1 MLERG
6 IQFLNKRPQFKNLS
20 IYGIGQVFNLVT
32 PLLIAPYLI
41 SVCGIEGFG
50 KIGTGFALAFF
61 LIVFV
66 DYGSDIIGVREV
78 SINRSNSDSLK
89 NIFVSTYLTKF
100 LMLFSVLVIMTILIK
115 IIPYFRN
122 EQTLYFLSLSILVG
136 QFLNPIWFLQGQENY
151 KWVTY
156 LNIISKLFYVV
167 FIFVLVKDTNDY
179 IFANLCFGAGMILAG
194 IIGFIKVIFDLKLK
208 TKDFLRVSVTQNFKK
223 GFSIFSSQLF
233 VSLQIYLPVII
244 ISYVGG
250 NVLAGYYRIVEQ
262 IIVMFKTYI
271 FLFFNFLFPRV
282 SLLLNENKKEAFR
295 FWKNYNLMNL
305 ALVTVMMIVVFVLA
319 QYIVLYFSEEGVAE
333 ITGYLRV
340 AVFIPILLVIQTSLK
355 QIILG
360 SEKNVIY
367 TRITIFWV
375 LIQLAMIFALTSIYG
390 ILGVIL
396 IMIFIEIMTILCF
409 GMVISN
415 NKLLKE

>member
-1 MLERG
+1 MLKKG
-6 IQFLNKRPQFKNLS
+6 IQFLNERPQIKNLS

-32 PLLIAPYLI
+32 PLLIAPYLV

-78 SINRSNSDSLK
+78 SINRNDSDSLK
-89 NIFVSTYLTKF
+89 KIFVTTYLTKF
-100 LMLFSVLVIMTILIK
+100 LMLLSVLGIMTLLIK

-122 EQTLYFLSLSILVG
+122 EQTLYFLSLSILAG

-156 LNIISKLFYVV
+156 LNIISKLLYVA

-179 IFANLCFGAGMILAG
+179 IFANLCFGIGMIIAG
-194 IIGFIKVIFDLKLK
+194 IIGFIKVVSDLKLK
-208 TKDFLRVSVTQNFKK
+208 KSEFSGISIGQNLKK
-223 GFSIFSSQLF
+223 GFSIFSSQVF
-233 VSLQIYLPVII
+233 VSLQLYLPIMI
-244 ISYVGG
+244 ISYIGG
-250 NVLAGYYRIVEQ
+250 NVLAGQYRIVEQ
-262 IIVMFKTYI
+262 IIIMFKTYI

-295 FWKNYNLMNL
+295 FWKNYNAMNL
-305 ALVTVMMIVVFVLA
+305 TFVTAMMIVVFVLA
-319 QYIVLYFSEEGVAE
+319 EYIVLYFSKENVTE
-333 ITGYLRV
+333 ITSYLRA
-340 AVFIPILLVIQTSLK
+340 AVFIPVLLVVQTSLK

-360 SEKNVIY
+360 SEKNAVY
-367 TRITIFWV
+367 TRITIFLV
-375 LIQLAMIFALTSIYG
+375 LIQLTMIFALTSIYG
-390 ILGVIL
+390 VLGVIL
-396 IMIFIEIMTILCF
+396 IMVFIEIITILCF
-409 GMVISN
+409 GMVIRN

>member
-1 MLERG
+1 MLKKG
-6 IQFLNKRPQFKNLS
+6 IQFLNERPQIKNLS

-32 PLLIAPYLI
+32 PLLIAPYLV

-78 SINRSNSDSLK
+78 SINRNDSDSLK
-89 NIFVSTYLTKF
+89 KIFVTTYLTKF
-100 LMLFSVLVIMTILIK
+100 LMLLSVLGIMTLLIK

-122 EQTLYFLSLSILVG
+122 EQTLYFLSLSILAG

-156 LNIISKLFYVV
+156 LNIISKLLYVA

-179 IFANLCFGAGMILAG
+179 IFANLCFGIGMIIAG

-319 QYIVLYFSEEGVAE
+319 QYIVLYFSKEGVAE
-333 ITGYLRV
+333 ITGYLRT
-340 AVFIPILLVIQTSLK
+340 AVFIPVLLVIQTSLK